1 MPFSYRSRRMKVL
14 SIFVGG
20 AVLFLAAC
28 SSNDPTATA
37 LNNAD
42 AYEPVQQATSASVH
56 HNLNMANPAAVNCAN
71 AGGVLTIA
79 KQLNGGSVGMC
90 QLPDGKRCEEWAL
103 MRGACPAR

>member
-1 MPFSYRSRRMKVL
+1 MKVL
-14 SIFVGG
+14 SWLVGG

-28 SSNDPTATA
+28 SSNDPTDTA
-37 LNNAD
+37 INNND
-42 AYEPVQQATSASVH
+42 TYEPVQQATSANVH
-56 HNLNMANPAAVNCAN
+56 HNLNMSNPAAVNCAN
-71 AGGVLTIA
+71 AGGVLTVA